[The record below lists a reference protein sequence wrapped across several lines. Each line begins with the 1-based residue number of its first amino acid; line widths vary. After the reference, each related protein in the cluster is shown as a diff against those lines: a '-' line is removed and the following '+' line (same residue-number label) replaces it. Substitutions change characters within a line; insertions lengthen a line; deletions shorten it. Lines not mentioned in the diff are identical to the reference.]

1 MGRPAVLIGIFLSIF
16 DVHINRMPM
25 DAKVVGLR
33 YRRGKFLNALRP
45 ESARENE
52 QMEIRLIRNSAP
64 HYPIIVRQIAGAIAR
79 RIVCWVGPGETLNRG
94 DQFGMIKLGS
104 RTELIVP
111 KEDGLEILVSMGQK
125 VEAGST
131 ILAQYSLAQEEA
143 AETDTE
149 QGPH

>member
-1 MGRPAVLIGIFLSIF
+1 
-16 DVHINRMPM
+16 
-25 DAKVVGLR
+25 
-33 YRRGKFLNALRP
+33 
-45 ESARENE
+45 
-52 QMEIRLIRNSAP
+52 
-64 HYPIIVRQIAGAIAR
+64 
-79 RIVCWVGPGETLNRG
+79 
-94 DQFGMIKLGS
+94 MIKLGS